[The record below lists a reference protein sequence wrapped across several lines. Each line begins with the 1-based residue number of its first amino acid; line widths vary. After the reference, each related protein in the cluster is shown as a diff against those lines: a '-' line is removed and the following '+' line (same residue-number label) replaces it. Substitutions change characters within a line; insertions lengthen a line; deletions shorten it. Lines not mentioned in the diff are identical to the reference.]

1 MKKIAIFPGSF
12 DPVTKGHENLI
23 IRAAAIFDKVIVAIG
38 ENSNK
43 KSSFPIELR
52 KEWLK
57 FVTRNINNTSVEI
70 YNGLTVDFCKQ
81 NNAQYIIR
89 GIRTNA
95 DFEFE
100 SDIAQM
106 NKAMN
111 PEIETVF
118 LLSAPE
124 LSGIK
129 SALVRE
135 IYKYGG
141 DTTSFLPKGIII
153 PESYNNNQ

>member
-1 MKKIAIFPGSF
+1 MLGRA
-12 DPVTKGHENLI
+12 NLTVQ
-23 IRAAAIFDKVIVAIG
+23 FG
-38 ENSNK
+38 
-43 KSSFPIELR
+43 

-57 FVTRNINNTSVEI
+57 FVTRNINNTSVET

>member
-1 MKKIAIFPGSF
+1 MIKTAIFPGSF
-12 DPVTKGHENLI
+12 DPVTKGHEDLI
-23 IRAAAIFDKVIVAIG
+23 IRASAIFDKIIVAIG
-38 ENSNK
+38 ENSK
-43 KSSFPIELR
+43 KKGLFPISLR
-52 KEWLK
+52 KEWLEN
-57 FVTRNINNTSVEI
+57 VTKNLDNVSVEV

-81 NNAQYIIR
+81 NNSHYIIR

-106 NKAMN
+106 NKAMS

-118 LLSAPE
+118 LLSSPE
-124 LSGIK
+124 FSGIK

-141 DTTSFLPKGIII
+141 ITSNFLPEGIVL
-153 PESYNNNQ
+153 SNDSQSG

>member
-1 MKKIAIFPGSF
+1 MIKIAIFPGSF

-23 IRAAAIFDKVIVAIG
+23 IRASAIFDKVIVAIG
-38 ENSNK
+38 ENSK
-43 KSSFPIELR
+43 KNGLFPIKLR
-52 KEWLK
+52 KEWLEK
-57 FVTRNINNTSVEI
+57 VTQNLNNVSVEV

-106 NKAMN
+106 NKAMS

-118 LLSAPE
+118 LLSSPE

-141 DTTSFLPKGIII
+141 NTSAFLPKGIVILNDF
-153 PESYNNNQ
+153 NNNQ